1 MRLSGRITV
10 DGVESVIVAKPIDII
25 KWETGTKRKLTDG
38 LGYGDLL
45 QILHSAA
52 KRQELTELAFSDWA
66 ATLEGFAPEV
76 TETDP
81 TKTVHSA
88 DT

>member
-10 DGVESVIVAKPIDII
+10 GDVESVIVAKPVDII

-52 KRQELTELAFSDWA
+52 KRQELTNLAFSDWA
-66 ATLEGFAPEV
+66 ATLDDFAPEV
-76 TETDP
+76 DEADP
-81 TKTVHSA
+81 TQTVPSA